1 MATALSLFPARV
13 RVVDQNGY
21 AKPEFLRALSIVF
34 SRVGG
39 AMGDAGGGD
48 VIAAMSQA
56 FEETGSYE
64 SVTQTEPQ
72 EDTVGE
78 MVMQPPVDFQAEL
91 DLKEDKINK
100 NAANGYAGLDALRAL
115 LIYNSTGTYKATI
128 SAETLAADRAQSLP
142 DRAGTFALTTDITG
156 AFQAANFTGYS
167 ISGVPGA
174 TGTIDLTTAV
184 SIDVASGII
193 TGYT

>member
-1 MATALSLFPARV
+1 MATALSLFPSRV

-21 AKPEFLRALSIVF
+21 ATPEFLRALSIVF
-34 SRVGG
+34 ARVGG
-39 AMGDAGGGD
+39 ALGDAGGSD

-64 SVTQTEPQ
+64 SVTQTAPQ

-100 NAANGYAGLDALRAL
+100 NAANGYAGLGSTRQL
-115 LIYNSTGTYKATI
+115 LVYENSGTLKTEITAGSI
-128 SAETLAADRAQSLP
+128 SADRFNTLP
-142 DRAGTFALTTDITG
+142 DKDGTFATTTDITG
-156 AFQAANFTGYS
+156 ALQAANFTSYAVSGTAG
-167 ISGVPGA
+167 ISATIDIATAATITVTNGLV
-174 TGTIDLTTAV
+174 TGTT
-184 SIDVASGII
+184 
-193 TGYT
+193 